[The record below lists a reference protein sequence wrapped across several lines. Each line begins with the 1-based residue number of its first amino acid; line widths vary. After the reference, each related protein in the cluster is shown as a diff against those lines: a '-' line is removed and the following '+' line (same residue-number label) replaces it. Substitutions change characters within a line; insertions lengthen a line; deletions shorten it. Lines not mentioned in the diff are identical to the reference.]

1 MTPPGAASIRCAAHF
16 QPFPLMKLRN
26 SRILRL
32 LRDNRFVAT
41 MKLNTTDPRVAEMAG
56 IAGYDAL
63 WLCQEHVPGDWIQ
76 LEHTIRAARIHDM
89 DTLVRI
95 SKGAYS
101 EYVRPLEAGATGII
115 VPHVETA
122 EEAAR
127 IVSWTRFN
135 PIGKR
140 ALDGGNTDGA
150 YCVAPVEEY
159 LANSNTEKV
168 IVLQIESPEGL
179 SQVEAIAAVP
189 GFDGFLFGPGD
200 FSHRIGKAGDLN
212 DPEVTAARQRVAKAA
227 KANGKF
233 MMVSGL
239 YTSFEDLVNE
249 GHRVFNLGSDVGG
262 LNTWFKQRMDL
273 LQDHIKSLP
282 TDQK

>member
-1 MTPPGAASIRCAAHF
+1 
-16 QPFPLMKLRN
+16 MKLRT

-32 LRDNRFVAT
+32 LRTNRFVAT
-41 MKLNTTDPRVAEMAG
+41 MKLNTTDPRIAEMAG
-56 IAGYDAL
+56 LAGIDGL
-63 WLCQEHVPGDWIQ
+63 WLCQEHVPGDWMQ

-89 DTLVRI
+89 DTLVRV
-95 SKGAYS
+95 SKGGYS
-101 EYVRPLEAGATGII
+101 DYVRPLEAGATGII

-127 IVSWTRFN
+127 IVALARFH
-135 PIGKR
+135 PLGKR

-150 YCVAPVEEY
+150 YCVVPVEEY
-159 LANSNTEKV
+159 LENSNTEKI

-179 SQVEAIAAVP
+179 AQVEAIAAVP

-200 FSHRIGKAGDLN
+200 FSHRIGKAGQLN

-227 KANGKF
+227 QANGKF

-239 YTSFEDLVNE
+239 YTSFEQLVAE

-262 LNTWFKQRMDL
+262 LNTWFKQRMEV
-273 LQDHIKSLP
+273 LQNHVKSLP
-282 TDQK
+282 AEAK